1 MMPAEKIDPNM
12 TAYWFA
18 AMLLFI
24 VLGLYGRPAMEWLLM
39 KLYEFFIQK
48 FPMKL

>member
-1 MMPAEKIDPNM
+1 MTADKINPDM

-18 AMLLFI
+18 AVLLFI
-24 VLGLYGRPAMEWLLM
+24 VLGLYGRGAMEWILT